1 MYIKLDK
8 KLIVDIEE
16 IKLLND
22 SKVKNSYEDLQSTIQ
37 KIPTVF
43 KFFERIDIESL
54 VVDGNHFKILVDKD
68 HLYLDNKFVNVSST
82 YSIDGNNIDLNL
94 YSLLLKD
101 VNLLLR
107 GSVNLDY
114 RESKASFY
122 GNYLL
127 QNRVEGEL
135 NTHFSKQNIE
145 FFVTTQKV
153 KNIKFLRKLFRL
165 DKIAEAWMYDNVT
178 GDMQLNYLYGKLN
191 PETFEPIL
199 DSIKGEA
206 LIKNAQIT
214 FNKKVAPV
222 KTSKLTIFYE
232 NDTLKFDLYKPKYKH
247 LSIDGSKVEIP
258 HLTSEAKGRVD
269 VLIQT
274 KEILGDEILGI
285 LKAYD
290 INLPIK
296 QISGKTDAHVLLKIP
311 YVKPMQTFGNFLLSD
326 SKLLINN
333 SFEFYSKHA
342 NVELKNMD
350 VIVKSSHFEI
360 KDLLDS
366 TIDLTID
373 INKLNAKGMATIN
386 KFLIENNKKDVINLN
401 KVKTAL
407 ALDFTGETFINLQDL
422 KTKIV
427 LNEEFTE
434 VNIDKIQLIEP
445 YSTILK
451 ENNIKNGNLKLHI
464 YDENNIKFDGTIIGL
479 DVPIKKDDRKV
490 DTLDIQGELLNK
502 NVLIESEQ
510 KDIRIDIKPKEPVK
524 ITLDGYDIFPLIE
537 TNNTISEQL
546 NVHLL
551 NSAIYL
557 KDETYHAKDVNVV
570 LKKEEVQF
578 SGLVDKIDLPLLTN
592 GKRIR
597 QMQLSG
603 TVKENFIEVISDDKN
618 FYLEILNETDYTLR
632 LNKIDLQYNTND
644 TAQTNEDIKIIG
656 TNSNIIINDK
666 FKVLSTKYDFIL
678 NKSMTKFDLYHNKTN
693 MNYYKDEEG
702 LITINARNV
711 SDVFINSFFQK
722 DFVQG
727 GNLEIEATG
736 KDHIITGRVNFKEN
750 KLKNLRTLNNI
761 IILVNTSPGLVNP
774 FLAIPSIF
782 GMVTSDGFNVNGYK
796 VNKGYVDFTY
806 NFDNK
811 FLNMYSINTE
821 GNSVDFD
828 GFATFDFDKDIV
840 HSDMKL
846 IFMKGY
852 SSAIDVIPGLDYI
865 LLGDDKQISTLVNIR
880 GSIENPDIKT
890 NVLKDSAMA
899 PLDVIKRIFTLPLK
913 PFLD

>member
-16 IKLLND
+16 IKLLGD
-22 SKVKNSYEDLQSTIQ
+22 SKVQNSYEDLQSTIQ

-54 VVDGNHFKILVDKD
+54 IVDGNHFKILVDKE
-68 HLYLDNKFVNVSST
+68 HLYLDNKFVNISST
-82 YSIDGNNIDLNL
+82 YNINDNQIDLNL

-107 GSVNLDY
+107 GGVSLDY
-114 RESKASFY
+114 KESKASFY
-122 GNYLL
+122 GKYLL
-127 QNRVEGEL
+127 QNKISGEL

-145 FFVTTQKV
+145 FFVTTQKI

-165 DKIAEAWMYDNVT
+165 DKIAEEWMYDNVT

-199 DSIKGEA
+199 ESIKGEA

-222 KTSKLTIFYE
+222 KTSKLTINYE
-232 NDTLKFDLYKPKYKH
+232 NDTLKFDLYKPKYKN
-247 LSIDGSKVEIP
+247 LSVDGSKVEIP
-258 HLTSEAKGRVD
+258 NLTSEAKGRVD

-274 KEILGDEILGI
+274 KEILGDEILEI
-285 LKAYD
+285 LEAYD
-290 INLPIK
+290 IILPIK
-296 QISGKTDAHVLLKIP
+296 QISGKTNAHVLLKIP

-342 NVELKNMD
+342 NVELKNSD
-350 VIVKSSHFEI
+350 VIIKSSHFEI
-360 KDLLDS
+360 ENLLDS
-366 TIDLTID
+366 TVDLTID
-373 INKLNAKGMATIN
+373 VNKLNAKGMATIN
-386 KFLIENNKKDVINLN
+386 KFLIENNKKDVINLS

-407 ALDFTGETFINLQDL
+407 ALDFTDKTLINLKDL

-427 LNEEFTE
+427 LNKDFTK

-451 ENNIKNGNLKLHI
+451 ENNIQKGELSLYI
-464 YDENNIKFDGTIIGL
+464 YDENNIKFNGTIVDL
-479 DVPIKKDDRKV
+479 DLPVKKDDKKI
-490 DTLDIQGELLNK
+490 DTLVIDGELKNK
-502 NVLIESEQ
+502 NVRIESKQ
-510 KDIRIDIKPKEPVK
+510 KDIRIDIKEKEPVK
-524 ITLDGYDIFPLIE
+524 ITLRNFDIFPLEE
-537 TNNTISEQL
+537 TNNKISERIDI
-546 NVHLL
+546 HLL
-551 NSAIYL
+551 NSAVHL
-557 KDETYHAKDVNVV
+557 DDETYYAQDVNVI
-570 LKKEEVQF
+570 LEKEEVQF
-578 SGLVDKIDLPLLTN
+578 SGIVDKIDLPFLKN
-592 GKRIR
+592 GKKIR
-597 QMQLSG
+597 EMNLSG
-603 TVKENFIEVISDDKN
+603 RVKENFIEVISEDKN
-618 FYLEILNETDYTLR
+618 FHLEVLNETDYTLR

-644 TAQTNEDIKIIG
+644 TVQTNEDIKVIG

-666 FKVLSTKYDFIL
+666 FKVLSTKYDFTL
-678 NKSMTKFDLYHNKTN
+678 NNTMTKFDLYHNKTN

-702 LITINARNV
+702 LITINAKNV

-722 DFVQG
+722 DFVKG

-736 KDHIITGRVNFKEN
+736 KDHIITGRVKFKEN
-750 KLKNLRTLNNI
+750 RLKNLRTLNNI

-796 VNKGYVDFTY
+796 VNKGYVDFTH
-806 NFDNK
+806 NFENK

-828 GFATFDFDKDIV
+828 GFATFDFNKDIV

-890 NVLKDSAMA
+890 NVLKDSATA
-899 PLDVIKRIFTLPLK
+899 PFDVIKRIFTLPLK